1 MTTPA
6 IARLFLLSSFIIFSC
21 TKNSTTDPEVTVPPW
36 DIGQSAEAVLG
47 QSDFTSSTLRALGQG
62 SVNKPYGMAIST
74 TGTLFVVDQ
83 LDAHRIL
90 RFDNVNAKANGG
102 NADGVLGQPDFTT
115 GTWNHG
121 LGGSTPSSRG
131 LESPISI
138 ALDAAGNLYV
148 VDQGNSRVLRFN
160 NAASKANG
168 DSADAVLGQADFSSK
183 TFGTTQNQ
191 FYVPQGVATDASGN
205 LYVAD
210 GSNNRVLRFNN
221 AAAKGNGTNADG
233 VLGQAT
239 FVANGTGAG
248 ANQMSNP
255 TSVAVDK
262 NGNLYVGDRGNS
274 RVLIFRN
281 AAIKAN
287 GGSADVVLG
296 KAAFGDGTTSTTATA
311 TTISYPYALA
321 VDESNNLYVADGVFN
336 RILVF
341 FDAPAKT
348 NGAVADAVL
357 GKKDFTSSTVTAGAA
372 DNVGQPFG
380 VAVHS
385 LTGKLFVSCY
395 SNARVLRF
403 QAMSSLVP

>member
-1 MTTPA
+1 MKSS
-6 IARLFLLSSFIIFSC
+6 IIIFLSAFIIVGCS
-21 TKNSTTDPEVTVPPW
+21 KNSSTNPEVPVPPW

-83 LDAHRIL
+83 GGAHRIL
-90 RFDNVNAKANGG
+90 RFDNVNAKANGA
-102 NADGVLGQPDFTT
+102 NADGVLGQPDFTS
-115 GTWNHG
+115 GTWNYG

-138 ALDAAGNLYV
+138 ALDATGNLYV
-148 VDQGNSRVLRFN
+148 ADQANSRVLRFN

-168 DSADAVLGQADFSSK
+168 DSADAVLGQTDFASK

-191 FYVPQGVATDASGN
+191 FYVLQGVATDASGN

-221 AAAKGNGTNADG
+221 AASKANGANADG

-239 FVANGTGAG
+239 YVTNAIGAG

-262 NGNLYVGDRGNS
+262 SGNLYVGDQGNS

-281 AAIKAN
+281 AATKAN
-287 GGSADVVLG
+287 GASADIVLG
-296 KAAFGDGTTSTTATA
+296 KAAFGDGSVSTTATA

-321 VDESNNLYVADGVFN
+321 VDESNNLYV
-336 RILVF
+336 
-341 FDAPAKT
+341 
-348 NGAVADAVL
+348 
-357 GKKDFTSSTVTAGAA
+357 
-372 DNVGQPFG
+372 
-380 VAVHS
+380 
-385 LTGKLFVSCY
+385 
-395 SNARVLRF
+395 
-403 QAMSSLVP
+403 